1 MTQSEFASD
10 QRPRIL
16 VVDDSR
22 IVRATVKKHLAASF
36 DVIEEPDGEAGW
48 ERLTADTEVLVLMSD
63 LSMPRLD
70 GFGLLA
76 RVRQSSDSR
85 IRHTP
90 VIIISGEED
99 LETKNLAV
107 ERGANDFVTKST
119 DRAEMLAR
127 VAAAV
132 KLAKTARDLRATEV
146 NQARTATT
154 EVQTGLATPHLFQ
167 MHGEK
172 LLAHALRV
180 HGEATLLAF
189 EVDAYPTLC
198 AQVGGAVAE
207 QVVSLVAKT
216 VSSRLRKE
224 EILARLEG
232 PRFGIFLYADLVGSL
247 RYAERL
253 REIIAAARINFKGT
267 PISVTVSAGVGSAK
281 VDEVTEFDKLLE
293 QALRR
298 LTTATD
304 LGGNQLNAPLHGKQ
318 ALPPIEINEALSLL
332 EAGRQED
339 VLPHLPNLL
348 AKLAPLLALA
358 GYSKQ

>member
-1 MTQSEFASD
+1 MTQTDIASD
-10 QRPRIL
+10 RPRIL

-22 IVRATVKKHLAASF
+22 IVRATVKKHLTASF

-48 ERLTADTEVLVLMSD
+48 ERLSDDTEVMVLMSD

-70 GFGLLA
+70 GFGLLT
-76 RVRQSSDSR
+76 RVRQSTDPR
-85 IRHTP
+85 IRNTP

-99 LETKNLAV
+99 SETKNLAV

-132 KLAKTARDLRATEV
+132 KLAKTARELRATEV

-189 EVDAYPTLC
+189 EVDDYSSLC
-198 AQVGGAVAE
+198 TRVGGTVAE

-216 VSSRLRKE
+216 VSGRLRKE
-224 EILARLEG
+224 EILARLDG
-232 PRFGIFLYADLVGSL
+232 PRFGIFLYADLLGSL

-281 VDEVTEFDKLLE
+281 ADDVTEFDKLLDC
-293 QALRR
+293 ALRR
-298 LTTATD
+298 LTTAMD
-304 LGGNQLNAPLHGKQ
+304 LGGNQLNAPIPGKQ
-318 ALPPIEINEALSLL
+318 ALPPIEINEALALL
-332 EAGRQED
+332 ADGRQED
-339 VLPHLPNLL
+339 VVPHLPALM
-348 AKLAPLLALA
+348 AKLAPLMALA